1 MTTRR
6 WYVAQALESYPSLKR
21 VIGELTLE
29 EVLAA
34 LDLESSTLRR
44 RSHIDRLI
52 QRATRLNELE
62 FTRQLKEKYQNGK
75 STQDP
80 VQG

>member
-6 WYVAQALESYPSLKR
+6 WHVAQALESYPSLKR

-62 FTRQLKEKYQNGK
+62 FTRQLKEKYHGK